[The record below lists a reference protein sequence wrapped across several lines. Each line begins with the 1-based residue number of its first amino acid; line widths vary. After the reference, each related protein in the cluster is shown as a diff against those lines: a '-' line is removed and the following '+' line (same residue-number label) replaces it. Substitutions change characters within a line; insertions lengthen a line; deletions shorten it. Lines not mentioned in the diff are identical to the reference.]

1 MNRNMTQN
9 ELIQAIE
16 TSTYS
21 VLTTT
26 ALWQSLLQYPGDA
39 VAAEVVGQALDALME
54 VSHALMDRL
63 EAMT

>member
-1 MNRNMTQN
+1 MNQN

-26 ALWQSLLQYPGDA
+26 ALWQFLLQYPDDA

-54 VSHALMDRL
+54 VGNALMDRL